1 MTALSTRVAAVVA
14 ALAIAVTVTSCTEA
28 TQTSDS
34 HTDHEHP
41 TTSAE
46 GEAPHNADDIS
57 FATNMI
63 PHHQQ
68 AVDLTELVP
77 TRTDNAALIDLA
89 SRIAEEQTP
98 EIQTM
103 QALLVSW
110 GQDVDAP
117 ADHSGHEG
125 MEGMEGMQG
134 MVDTETMT
142 RLESLNGAEFD
153 TLWLES
159 MIAHHQGAIE
169 MAKAEIANG
178 ESGDAKTLAEH
189 IVSAQQAEIT
199 EMNEML
205 GR

>member
-28 TQTSDS
+28 AQTSDS

-41 TTSAE
+41 TSSAE

-103 QALLVSW
+103 QAMLVSW

-117 ADHSGHEG
+117 ADHSGHA
-125 MEGMEGMQG
+125 GMEGMQG

-169 MAKAEIANG
+169 MAKAEIAHG